1 MFKYHIPTTYKIKKL
16 RKKWNSNENLLFL
29 DFDGV
34 FFCEKEFP
42 TTIGKRIDKLIEE
55 YDLKIII
62 SSSWRYD
69 LDECQR
75 ILTEIG
81 INKPISGSTTME
93 GLNRNDQ
100 ILDYLKKHPF
110 NAIIVIDDSFLAKLV
125 DYQIKCTFEYGFT
138 AQLYEEAKILLDKQ
152 ITDVQ

>member
-1 MFKYHIPTTYKIKKL
+1 MEKDWKLFRKKL
-16 RKKWNSNENLLFL
+16 GSWQEAYM
-29 DFDGV
+29 
-34 FFCEKEFP
+34 
-42 TTIGKRIDKLIEE
+42 DKLIEE